1 MTTFTKL
8 TTGVLA
14 GAALVAAAAPAD
26 AQYRSYRHHR
36 GGDRTALAIGA
47 GALGLAVGAALSSSN
62 RGYYGGRGYYGDR
75 GYYGGG
81 RGYYDGYYGR
91 PYAYNGGYGYGYGR
105 PYGYG
110 GSYYGYSRN
119 RCWTERQWDDWRGRW
134 RRVRV
139 CDRY

>member
-1 MTTFTKL
+1 MTTFKKI

-14 GAALVAAAAPAD
+14 AATLTAVASPAE
-26 AQYRSYRHHR
+26 AQWRYRR

-47 GALGLAVGAALSSSN
+47 GALGLAVGAALASN
-62 RGYYGGRGYYGDR
+62 SRRG
-75 GYYGGG
+75 
-81 RGYYDGYYGR
+81 GYYDGYYGR
-91 PYAYNGGYGYGYGR
+91 GRYDGYYGRGYYGRPYAYQGYGYGR

-110 GSYYGYSRN
+110 YGYRAVPRQ
-119 RCWTERQWDDWRGRW
+119 RCWTDRQWDDWRGRW